1 MSKHLTNEQIDNR
14 LGAVMN
20 AFKEENATSVFNMNC
35 VASMLNSGHYSISVS
50 EKLKSASDRDINDDV
65 AKSIRRLTS
74 FVNRISDIVH
84 KGTEECDLDTQIDAN
99 HKFWKDLELILNP

>member
-1 MSKHLTNEQIDNR
+1 MSKHLTCKEMDNR

-35 VASMLNSGHYSISVS
+35 VASMLRSGTYSINGDDKTNKQVADS
-50 EKLKSASDRDINDDV
+50 IN
-65 AKSIRRLTS
+65 RLTA

-84 KGTEECDLDTQIDAN
+84 KGTELSDLDVQIDAN
-99 HKFWKDLELILNP
+99 RKFWKDLEAILNT

>member
-1 MSKHLTNEQIDNR
+1 MSKHLTNKEIDNR

-20 AFKEENATSVFNMNC
+20 AFKEENATSVLNMNC
-35 VASMLNSGHYSISVS
+35 VASMLRSGTYSINGDA
-50 EKLKSASDRDINDDV
+50 KTNQQV
-65 AKSIRRLTS
+65 ADSISRLTS

-99 HKFWKDLELILNP
+99 RKFWKDLEVILNS

>member
-1 MSKHLTNEQIDNR
+1 MSKHLTQKEMNNR

-35 VASMLNSGHYSISVS
+35 VASMLRSGTYSINGDDKTNKQVADS
-50 EKLKSASDRDINDDV
+50 IN
-65 AKSIRRLTS
+65 RLTA

-99 HKFWKDLELILNP
+99 RKFWKDLETILNP

>member
-1 MSKHLTNEQIDNR
+1 MSKHLTQKEMDNR

-35 VASMLNSGHYSISVS
+35 VASMLRSGTYSINGDDKTNKQVADS
-50 EKLKSASDRDINDDV
+50 IN
-65 AKSIRRLTS
+65 RLTS

-99 HKFWKDLELILNP
+99 HKFWKDLEAILNP

>member
-1 MSKHLTNEQIDNR
+1 MSKHLTCKEMDNR

-35 VASMLNSGHYSISVS
+35 VASMLRSGTYSINGDDKTNKQVADS
-50 EKLKSASDRDINDDV
+50 IN
-65 AKSIRRLTS
+65 RLTA

-99 HKFWKDLELILNP
+99 HKFWKDLEAILNP

>member
-1 MSKHLTNEQIDNR
+1 MSKHLTSKEMDNR

-35 VASMLNSGHYSISVS
+35 VASMLRSGTYSI
-50 EKLKSASDRDINDDV
+50 NGDDKTNKQV
-65 AKSIRRLTS
+65 ADSISRLTA

-84 KGTEECDLDTQIDAN
+84 KGAEECDLDTQIDAN
-99 HKFWKDLELILNP
+99 HKFWKDLETILNP

>member
-35 VASMLNSGHYSISVS
+35 VASMLTSGTYSINGDA
-50 EKLKSASDRDINDDV
+50 KTNDQV

-84 KGTEECDLDTQIDAN
+84 KGAEEHDLDSQIDAN
-99 HKFWKDLELILNP
+99 RKFWKDLETILTP